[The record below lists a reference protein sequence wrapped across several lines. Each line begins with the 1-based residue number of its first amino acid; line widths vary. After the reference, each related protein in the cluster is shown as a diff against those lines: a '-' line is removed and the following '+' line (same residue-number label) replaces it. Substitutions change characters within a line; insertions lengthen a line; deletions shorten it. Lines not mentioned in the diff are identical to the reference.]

1 MSTNVSYFQS
11 RLGAEFSIAGTAL
24 TLALAE
30 VAESANPQAFSLTF
44 QGPAAPLVEQQ
55 TVVLE
60 RAGDEPLA
68 IFLVPA
74 ARNADGVQYHA
85 VFNN

>member
-1 MSTNVSYFQS
+1 LSTNVTYFQS
-11 RLGAEFSIAGTAL
+11 RLGAEFSIACTEL
-24 TLALAE
+24 TLVLTE

-44 QGPAAPLVEQQ
+44 QGPAMPGLDQQ

-60 RAGDEPLA
+60 RVGDEPLA
-68 IFLVPA
+68 IFIVPL
-74 ARNADGVQYHA
+74 ARNADGMQYHA

>member
-24 TLALAE
+24 TLVLAE

-44 QGPAAPLVEQQ
+44 QGPAEPPLRQQ
-55 TVVLE
+55 TFALE
-60 RAGDEPLA
+60 RAADEALA
-68 IFLVPA
+68 VFIVPA
-74 ARNADGVQYHA
+74 SRNRFGVQCHA
-85 VFNN
+85 AFNN